1 MQQIRNSILH
11 FLILDL
17 EATCW
22 KGAPP
27 NQEREIIEIGAI
39 KLNRYGEEIG
49 SFNRFVKPEI
59 NPRLSVFCQELTGI
73 QQQQV
78 DRAESFAEVFDL
90 FAEWADLF
98 SADYLL
104 VTWGKEDVSLLTNDC
119 LRHQLEID
127 WLEPHLNLK
136 RAFRNLRGLRKPL
149 GLLKCLELEG
159 FEFEGSHHRAI
170 DDAIN
175 TVKIFRQHLDEW
187 QY

>member
-1 MQQIRNSILH
+1 
-11 FLILDL
+11 
-17 EATCW
+17 
-22 KGAPP
+22 
-27 NQEREIIEIGAI
+27 
-39 KLNRYGEEIG
+39 
-49 SFNRFVKPEI
+49 
-59 NPRLSVFCQELTGI
+59 
-73 QQQQV
+73 
-78 DRAESFAEVFDL
+78 
-90 FAEWADLF
+90 
-98 SADYLL
+98 

-136 RAFRNLRGLRKPL
+136 KAFRNLRGLRKPL